1 MRLTEALSI
10 APEDESARL
19 ALAAHLGELRQSAAE
34 HGLSQLEAA
43 LSEVLTGLEREVFSP
58 ASLRA
63 VRVLAWRYEPLAT
76 LPGQSGTHPVAPQPE
91 DSSLSGRRILV
102 ADDESEVRWF
112 YVGVLRE
119 AGARVI
125 EARDGIEALELA
137 RAESPDAILADIVM
151 PRLDGLALCA
161 AVRREPL
168 LDGVPVVL
176 LSWRDDFLHRMR
188 ELRADAQGYLR
199 KEVPEGQV
207 LDRVTSVLEPLL
219 RLERALSNQR
229 EARGDLEELG
239 VARLLAAVRRHRPD
253 ASIVIQDPW
262 SLFELQ
268 LRDGHIVGVTRT
280 AIDGAVTKGHAA
292 FPALVGMSSG
302 RFVVA
307 EQRPREDAQGA
318 ESLDEAFSEASR
330 RLGSF
335 LNTIAAHPNCRVEF
349 APDVLGTY
357 VRHSPIRVQ
366 RLVAALVAGGPPDVL
381 WESGAGSRA
390 LVDALLVTLARQGA
404 VRDVKVPEESAE
416 GLPAAPVADRSEPP
430 LARAQELNEREI
442 EQNSSP
448 MSDPAERQD
457 FRAQSAVAMHRE
469 PANRISRWSYPVWR
483 LHGGQQDEAGQSNSG
498 FGMEIH
504 ATSRLFGLA
513 FIVLL
518 AATVGFLVWDQVAPV
533 ASPQRLPDATPAA
546 PPLRE
551 AKGPTG
557 DASIGTVPVPEL
569 DQADRSKLGGRLRAG
584 VHPSAGATE
593 SQGVLELLGSAEVR
607 VEVDGIDQGTLPLS
621 LALDEGVHR
630 VRYRFGSRALDRFYY
645 VKPGATRA
653 IELVTQA
660 GGFIDAR

>member
-349 APDVLGTY
+349 DPDVLGTY

-404 VRDVKVPEESAE
+404 VRDVKVTEESAE
-416 GLPAAPVADRSEPP
+416 GPPAAPVADRSEPP
-430 LARAQELNEREI
+430 VAHAEELNEREI

-557 DASIGTVPVPEL
+557 DASIRTVPVPEL

>member
-349 APDVLGTY
+349 DPDVLGTY

-404 VRDVKVPEESAE
+404 VRDVKVTEESAE
-416 GLPAAPVADRSEPP
+416 GPPAAPVADRSEPP
-430 LARAQELNEREI
+430 VAHAEELNEREF
-442 EQNSSP
+442 EQDSSP

-557 DASIGTVPVPEL
+557 DASIRTVPVPEL